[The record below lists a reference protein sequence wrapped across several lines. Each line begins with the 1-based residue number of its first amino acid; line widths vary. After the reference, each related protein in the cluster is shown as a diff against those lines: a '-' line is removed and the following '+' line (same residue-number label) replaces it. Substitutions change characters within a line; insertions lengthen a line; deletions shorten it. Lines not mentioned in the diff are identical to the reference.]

1 MYIIKHIDR
10 SSLEMKVC
18 GEGYLNIALYKGLLC
33 KEGTG
38 AGYEKIFICAHKVS
52 FGRYPS
58 TRSPSGQE
66 ALEGWE
72 NSLQRDGG
80 EATLFNMEKNFEPL
94 KDRLRIICD
103 RLDPE
108 EQASFRPL
116 IDNFTGITSEFQRI
130 MRDLGKYGGKI
141 GEGSTFGIYR
151 EVQNLFD
158 QANRGE

>member
-1 MYIIKHIDR
+1 MKCKSEGQALRKFSFVLIKFPLAVTRQQVPPPGR
-10 SSLEMKVC
+10 S
-18 GEGYLNIALYKGLLC
+18 
-33 KEGTG
+33 
-38 AGYEKIFICAHKVS
+38 
-52 FGRYPS
+52 
-58 TRSPSGQE
+58 
-66 ALEGWE
+66 WE

-80 EATLFNMEKNFEPL
+80 EATLLNMEKNFEPL

>member
-1 MYIIKHIDR
+1 MTACHPELIACPELVEGKGDR
-10 SSLEMKVC
+10 VMKSPSLESDYIV
-18 GEGYLNIALYKGLLC
+18 
-33 KEGTG
+33 
-38 AGYEKIFICAHKVS
+38 
-52 FGRYPS
+52 
-58 TRSPSGQE
+58 
-66 ALEGWE
+66 GWRWVPIRE
-72 NSLQRDGG
+72 ISLQRDWGK
-80 EATLFNMEKNFEPL
+80 ATLLVMEKNFEPL

-116 IDNFTGITSEFQRI
+116 IDNFTGSTSEFQRI
-130 MRDLGKYGGKI
+130 MRDLGKYGEKI